1 MAYITRDGHRQV
13 PISARID
20 HHVKV
25 ALDRWCSNH
34 KIARNRFINRAIAS
48 YLNQLG
54 NDEIAY
60 L

>member
-1 MAYITRDGHRQV
+1 MAKILYDGHRQV
-13 PISARID
+13 AISARID

-25 ALDRWCSNH
+25 ALDRWCDNH
-34 KIARNRFINRAIAS
+34 RVARNRFINRAIAS